1 MSRARRLEMT
11 DRNHPELSVVSQCA
25 LLGISRSSV
34 YYHPTEIDESD
45 LQLMALMDRQYLKT
59 PFYGSRRM
67 TAWLRAQGYP
77 VNRKRVR
84 RLMRVMGIEAIY
96 QHPNT
101 SRPSPEHKVY
111 PYLLR
116 GLAITRVN
124 QVWATDI
131 TYIPM
136 ARGFLYLVAVMDWYS
151 RYVLA
156 WRLSNTLDTDFCV
169 DALEEALSKGRP
181 EIFNTDQGSQFT
193 SDAFTGI
200 LLQQGIQISKD
211 GKGRC
216 MDNIFVERLWR
227 SVKYEEVYLKAY
239 QNGPEARDGIG
250 GYLRLYNEERPHQAL
265 DYQTPRQVFEA
276 GCRLAD
282 VVAGKKPATGE
293 EPERRCSQNREV
305 VSWSWIEPKSRV
317 MTTSNSAE
325 DSLNLAPSLS

>member
-1 MSRARRLEMT
+1 MSRARRLEMI
-11 DRNHPELSVVSQCA
+11 DRDHPELSVVSQCA

-96 QHPNT
+96 QRPNT

-136 ARGFLYLVAVMDWYS
+136 ARGFLYLV
-151 RYVLA
+151 LP
-156 WRLSNTLDTDFCV
+156 
-169 DALEEALSKGRP
+169 G
-181 EIFNTDQGSQFT
+181 
-193 SDAFTGI
+193 
-200 LLQQGIQISKD
+200 KD
-211 GKGRC
+211 GLVSFRGRTMC
-216 MDNIFVERLWR
+216 WR
-227 SVKYEEVYLKAY
+227 GGSPTPWTQTSALK
-239 QNGPEARDGIG
+239 PWK
-250 GYLRLYNEERPHQAL
+250 RP
-265 DYQTPRQVFEA
+265 
-276 GCRLAD
+276 
-282 VVAGKKPATGE
+282 
-293 EPERRCSQNREV
+293 
-305 VSWSWIEPKSRV
+305 
-317 MTTSNSAE
+317 
-325 DSLNLAPSLS
+325 

>member
-34 YYHPTEIDESD
+34 YYRPTEIDESD

-96 QHPNT
+96 QRPNT

-116 GLAITRVN
+116 GMTINMVN

-131 TYIPM
+131 TYIPL
-136 ARGFLYLVAVMDWYS
+136 AHGFLYLVAILDWYS

-156 WRLSNTLDTDFCV
+156 WRLSNTLNTDFCV
-169 DALEEALSKGRP
+169 DALEEALRQGTP
-181 EIFNTDQGSQFT
+181 EIFNIDQGSQVT
-193 SDAFTGI
+193 NVAFT
-200 LLQQGIQISKD
+200 
-211 GKGRC
+211 
-216 MDNIFVERLWR
+216 
-227 SVKYEEVYLKAY
+227 
-239 QNGPEARDGIG
+239 
-250 GYLRLYNEERPHQAL
+250 
-265 DYQTPRQVFEA
+265 
-276 GCRLAD
+276 D
-282 VVAGKKPATGE
+282 VL
-293 EPERRCSQNREV
+293 
-305 VSWSWIEPKSRV
+305 I
-317 MTTSNSAE
+317 TS
-325 DSLNLAPSLS
+325 SLSGYGGVSSMRRSA